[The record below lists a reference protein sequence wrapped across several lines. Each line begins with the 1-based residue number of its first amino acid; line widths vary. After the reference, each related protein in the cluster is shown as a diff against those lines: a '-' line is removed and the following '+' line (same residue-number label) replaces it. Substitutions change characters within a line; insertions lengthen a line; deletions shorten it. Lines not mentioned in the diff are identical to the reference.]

1 MNTKITV
8 KGMTCN
14 HCKMNVEKAA
24 LRLDFVKKAVVNLK
38 KSELALV
45 MDEIDGALDRVKEA
59 VKEAGY
65 APV

>member
-1 MNTKITV
+1 MNTKISV

-14 HCKMNVEKAA
+14 YCKMNVEKAA
-24 LRLDFVKKAVVNLK
+24 LRLDFVKKAAVNLK

-45 MDEIDGALDRVKEA
+45 MDEIDGALDKVKEA
-59 VKEAGY
+59 VREAGY